1 MEKQWLLIVTLFVQI
16 WNAFANSNE
25 PERFKQ
31 GKYSYDF
38 ATDKDSH
45 VGVYS
50 SEPIKER
57 PKFDEVT
64 LAFLVVSI
72 GLIGT
77 FALLSFIVSNWRG
90 GNPFGINIGKS
101 TRQKVQG
108 FTENFEAAVTDTL
121 NELSSFIIE
130 AIETL
135 PITYR

>member
-1 MEKQWLLIVTLFVQI
+1 MEKQWLLIVTLFAQI
-16 WNAFANSNE
+16 WNAFAISNE
-25 PERFKQ
+25 PERFEQ
-31 GKYSYDF
+31 GHYSYDF
-38 ATDKDSH
+38 ATDKDSS

-108 FTENFEAAVTDTL
+108 VAGNFEAAVADTL
-121 NELSSFIIE
+121 NELSSFIID